1 MAAQDH
7 SGRRP
12 RRQRPPLSDGLVRS
26 FPRTPPR
33 IVYDGGINRI
43 AGFGLRLS
51 PTARTWV
58 LGYVVA
64 GRERRMVIGAFPTWD
79 TKQARERAAELR
91 RLVDAGGDPLEERQ
105 ATRSAPTMAELLDE
119 YEQAA
124 MAKRSYRHDAAMV
137 AKIIRPRWGAR
148 KVASIT
154 LDDVEKLHAELTRA
168 GTPIRANRVVAC
180 ASACFRLALKRRYIS
195 ENPCRNISRNPE
207 NRRTRYLSVAE
218 LAKLIAVLDA
228 WPDQISAA
236 AIKLLLLTGAR
247 RGELLRA
254 TWSEFDLLAGLW
266 IKPASHCK
274 NKREHRLPL
283 SAEAVAVL
291 LSLPRHN
298 SSDLLFPNS
307 RRRPWSE
314 IAAWPEIRKAA
325 GLEDVHVHDLR
336 HSAASLM
343 VSSGHSLEL
352 IGGVLGHSQAST
364 TQRYSHLMDGALRRA
379 VNGLGRAIVPA
390 AAE

>member
-1 MAAQDH
+1 MADQNNT
-7 SGRRP
+7 GRRP
-12 RRQRPPLSDGLVRS
+12 RRQRPVLSDGLVRS
-26 FPRTPPR
+26 LSRTPSR

-51 PTARTWV
+51 PTSRTWV
-58 LGYVVA
+58 LGYTVA

-79 TKQARERAAELR
+79 AKQARIRAAELR
-91 RLVDAGGDPLEERQ
+91 RLVDEGRDPLEEQQ
-105 ATRSAPTMAELLDE
+105 AIRTAPTMAELLAE

-124 MAKRSYRHDAAMV
+124 AGTRSFRHDAAMIE
-137 AKIIRPRWGAR
+137 KIIRPRWGSR

-154 LDDVEKLHAELTRA
+154 LDDIEKLHAEISKRA
-168 GTPIRANRVVAC
+168 PIRANRIVAC
-180 ASACFRLALKRRYIS
+180 ASAIFRLAIKRRYIS

-207 NRRTRYLSVAE
+207 NRRTRYLSVDE
-218 LAKLIAVLDA
+218 LAKLISVLEA

-236 AIKLLLLTGAR
+236 AVRLLLLTGCR

-254 TWSEFDLLAGLW
+254 TWSEFDLLSGLW
-266 IKPASHCK
+266 IKPANHCK

-283 SAEAVAVL
+283 SAEALAVL
-291 LSLPRHN
+291 LTLPRHN
-298 SSDLLFPNS
+298 SSNLLFPNS

-325 GLEDVHVHDLR
+325 GLEDLRLHDLR
-336 HSAASLM
+336 HSSASLM
-343 VSSGHSLEL
+343 VSAGHSLEL
-352 IGGVLGHSQAST
+352 IGGVLGHSQTST

-390 AAE
+390 AE